1 MARGRGVQD
10 RPAELV
16 RGSCPLDRPDGPVGT
31 ADVTHPGAEPVGQ
44 AQDSRTVATIRSG
57 EPLQQREPVHV
68 VQQQIQHH
76 DVRLPVLDRP
86 QPVHPAGGH
95 AYFTEPTQSRLHVV
109 DEGPVV
115 VNHEDARPCHA
126 CSLDPLPAAHGTAM
140 PVTTLDSESTRSH
153 RSGNREISRGS
164 EWDILPCQTGWFSQA
179 DTQVLSIYP
188 KAPAS
193 SGTDGSALRVTLR
206 HRRLPA
212 RRGEGADLPRRN
224 HGEGNVTTTGY
235 DQPSRPPRRLPRA
248 VLLMLIGLLL
258 AGCLGTQTD
267 PPTPAPTV
275 PPTHTVPTAT
285 ETPIGEA
292 EPAPLEE
299 SILMLRRARD
309 GAVLGA
315 AIVVTADGFLL
326 TTAVTGTDGVEI
338 VTPDGTALRPVQVAR
353 DDATGLTL
361 LKIPVSGRAP
371 VRLRR
376 DAPPAG
382 DSVVAVGYDAARG
395 AFAQAGGHVTA
406 PGAAT
411 ATPGT
416 EPTPLQTDI
425 PLVEG
430 FAGGALADPA
440 GAVLGIIVPAVDS
453 NGSRVSA
460 ALPAAYLAEWF
471 EQWRAAQRAAVD
483 ESAGWPVLDAA
494 GALTLRYPEG
504 WSIAQASGG
513 ERDYRA

>member
-1 MARGRGVQD
+1 
-10 RPAELV
+10 
-16 RGSCPLDRPDGPVGT
+16 
-31 ADVTHPGAEPVGQ
+31 
-44 AQDSRTVATIRSG
+44 
-57 EPLQQREPVHV
+57 
-68 VQQQIQHH
+68 
-76 DVRLPVLDRP
+76 
-86 QPVHPAGGH
+86 
-95 AYFTEPTQSRLHVV
+95 
-109 DEGPVV
+109 
-115 VNHEDARPCHA
+115 
-126 CSLDPLPAAHGTAM
+126 
-140 PVTTLDSESTRSH
+140 
-153 RSGNREISRGS
+153 
-164 EWDILPCQTGWFSQA
+164 
-179 DTQVLSIYP
+179 
-188 KAPAS
+188 
-193 SGTDGSALRVTLR
+193 
-206 HRRLPA
+206 
-212 RRGEGADLPRRN
+212 
-224 HGEGNVTTTGY
+224 
-235 DQPSRPPRRLPRA
+235 
-248 VLLMLIGLLL
+248 MLTGLLL

-275 PPTHTVPTAT
+275 PPTHAVPIAT

-361 LKIPVSGRAP
+361 LKIPVSGLAP

-513 ERDYRA
+513 ERDYRAEIVPNDPDVPLRLSVSIEGAANPGDPLGFARAEFGERRDATIWGTVEYGGMPGVRVILNQEGARVDVVYLFHDNRRIALSLTSGYGPGVDDPRSDRAEALFEAVLRSIARPRRPVG